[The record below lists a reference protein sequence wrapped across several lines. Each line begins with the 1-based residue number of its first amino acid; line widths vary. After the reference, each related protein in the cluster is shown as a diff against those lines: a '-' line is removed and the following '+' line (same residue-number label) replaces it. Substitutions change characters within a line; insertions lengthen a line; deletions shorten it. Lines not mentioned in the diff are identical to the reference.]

1 MSARTHTVRDAMQ
14 RLPYPDPGIPDL
26 RTPLRFL
33 RWVARG
39 QWRTLVGGV
48 FFGVIWMVS
57 QALFPAAVGAAIDQG
72 IIADDM
78 HALLIWGGVL
88 VALGV
93 IGALAGA
100 MRHRFA
106 VENWLRAS
114 FRCVQLIGYKAAD
127 TGEALPRRMPTGEV
141 VATVA
146 SASMRL
152 GGLYDVSARFAG
164 AIVSYFVVAVIL
176 LSKSRPL
183 GLVVLIGVPVL
194 VGSLSFILRPLQKR
208 QAEQREQS
216 GKLITLGADTVAG
229 LRVLRGIGGE
239 QQFLRRYEEQSQ
251 RVRVSGVHVA
261 GVQASLDA
269 AQVLLP
275 GVFVVLV
282 TWLGALFALDGTI
295 TPGDLVQ
302 FYGYAAFL
310 VMPLRTATEFADRA
324 TRAHIAARK
333 IIRVLSTEPDTTD
346 AKDPVGFSDP
356 KCDNGDKGAHEIVEP
371 ARGVPLTDPSSNVT
385 INPGQLTAI
394 VSARPEESRAL
405 ADRLGRFGRTRTE
418 VHLDGVAIADL
429 PLATVRRRIV
439 VSEIDPRLFT
449 GSLREELD
457 PHGIHDDETILS
469 ALLVAS
475 GEDVMEALPSGL
487 DSDVEERGR
496 SFSGGQ
502 RQRLAL
508 TRALLT
514 NAETLVLVEPTSA
527 VDTHTEAR
535 IAVRL
540 ASARAGR
547 TTVVMTASPL
557 MLDQA
562 DAVILLADGV
572 AAARGTHK
580 ELMATSTAY
589 KNTVVRGEAN

>member
-1 MSARTHTVRDAMQ
+1 MVWFATGLTHTVRDAMQ
-14 RLPYPDPGIPDL
+14 RLPYPDPGTPDL

-39 QWRTLVGGV
+39 QWRTLVGGI
-48 FFGVIWMVS
+48 FFGVVWMVS
-57 QALFPAAVGAAIDQG
+57 QALFPAAVGQAIDLG
-72 IIADDM
+72 IIAKSDR
-78 HALLIWGGVL
+78 ALLIWGGVL
-88 VALGV
+88 VALGAV
-93 IGALAGA
+93 SALAGT

-114 FRCVQLIGYKAAD
+114 FRCMQLIGYKAAD

-146 SASMRL
+146 SDSMRL

-164 AIVSYFVVAVIL
+164 AIVSYVVVAVIL

-194 VGSLSFILRPLQKR
+194 VSSLSLILRPLQKR

-216 GKLITLGADTVAG
+216 GRLTTLGADTVAG

-239 QQFLRRYEEQSQ
+239 QTFLRRYEQQSQ
-251 RVRVSGVHVA
+251 RVRMVGVHVA
-261 GVQASLDA
+261 GVQACLDA

-282 TWLGALFALDGTI
+282 TWLGARFALAGTI

-333 IIRVLSTEPDTTD
+333 IIRVLSTNPDTRDTNES
-346 AKDPVGFSDP
+346 A
-356 KCDNGDKGAHEIVEP
+356 NAANAANETIEP
-371 ARGVPLTDPSSNVT
+371 ALGVALTDPVSNVT
-385 INPGQLTAI
+385 IRPGELTAI
-394 VSARPEESRAL
+394 VSARPEDSSAL
-405 ADRLGRFGRTRTE
+405 ADRLGRFGRSLTE
-418 VHLDGVAIADL
+418 VRMDGVAIADL

-457 PHGIHDDETILS
+457 PHGTHDDAAILS
-469 ALLVAS
+469 ALAVAG
-475 GEDVMEALPSGL
+475 GEDVMDALPCGL
-487 DSDVEERGR
+487 DSEVEERGR

-514 NAETLVLVEPTSA
+514 DAETLVLVEPTSS
-527 VDTHTEAR
+527 VDAHTEAR
-535 IAVRL
+535 IAARL
-540 ASARAGR
+540 AGARAGR

-557 MLDQA
+557 LLDQA
-562 DAVILLADGV
+562 DAVILLTDGK
-572 AAARGTHK
+572 AAARGTHR

-589 KNTVVRGEAN
+589 KDTVIRGEAP

>member
-1 MSARTHTVRDAMQ
+1 
-14 RLPYPDPGIPDL
+14 LC
-26 RTPLRFL
+26 
-33 RWVARG
+33 
-39 QWRTLVGGV
+39 GV

-57 QALFPAAVGAAIDQG
+57 QALFPAAIGQAIDLG
-72 IIADDM
+72 IIGKDNG
-78 HALLIWGGVL
+78 ALLTWGGVL
-88 VALGV
+88 VVLGAT
-93 IGALAGA
+93 GALAGT

-114 FRCVQLIGYKAAD
+114 FRCMQLIGYKAAD
-127 TGEALPRRMPTGEV
+127 TGEALPRKMPTGEV

-146 SASMRL
+146 SDSMRL
-152 GGLYDVSARFAG
+152 GGLYDVSARLAG
-164 AIVSYFVVAVIL
+164 ALASYVVVAVIL

-183 GLVVLIGVPVL
+183 GLVVLIGVPLL
-194 VGSLSFILRPLQKR
+194 VSSLSLILRPLQKR
-208 QAEQREQS
+208 QNEQREQS

-239 QQFLRRYEEQSQ
+239 QPFLRRYEEQSQ
-251 RVRVSGVHVA
+251 RVRVVGVRVA
-261 GVQASLDA
+261 GVQACLDA

-282 TWLGALFALDGTI
+282 TWLGARFALEGTI

-310 VMPLRTATEFADRA
+310 VMPLRTASEFADRA

-333 IIRVLSTEPDTTD
+333 IIKVLSTEPDTHETADGTTD
-346 AKDPVGFSDP
+346 GTGGRTAD
-356 KCDNGDKGAHEIVEP
+356 EIVEP
-371 ARGVPLTDPSSNVT
+371 AFGVPLTDPTSNVT
-385 INPGQLTAI
+385 IQPGQLTAI
-394 VSARPEESRAL
+394 VSARPEESGAL

-457 PHGIHDDETILS
+457 PHGIHDDATILS

-487 DSDVEERGR
+487 DSGVEERGR

-547 TTVVMTASPL
+547 TTVVMTSSPL
-557 MLDQA
+557 LLDQA
-562 DAVILLADGV
+562 DAVIFLADGI

-580 ELMATSTAY
+580 QLMATSPAY
-589 KNTVVRGEAN
+589 KDTVVRGEAT

>member
-1 MSARTHTVRDAMQ
+1 MQ
-14 RLPYPDPGIPDL
+14 RLPYPDPGVPDL
-26 RTPLRFL
+26 RSPMRFL

-39 QWRTLVGGV
+39 QRRTLVGGV

-57 QALFPAAVGAAIDQG
+57 QALFPAAVGQAIDLG
-72 IIADDM
+72 IIADNRR
-78 HALLIWGGVL
+78 ALLTWGGVL

-93 IGALAGA
+93 IGALAGT

-146 SASMRL
+146 SDSMRL

-164 AIVSYFVVAVIL
+164 AIVSYVVVAVIL

-183 GLVVLIGVPVL
+183 GLVVLIGVPIL
-194 VGSLSFILRPLQKR
+194 VSSLSLILRPLQRR

-216 GKLITLGADTVAG
+216 GKLTTLGADTVAG

-239 QQFLRRYEEQSQ
+239 QQFLRRYQEQSQ
-251 RVRVSGVHVA
+251 RVRVVGVHVA

-282 TWLGALFALDGTI
+282 TWLGARFALDGTI

-324 TRAHIAARK
+324 TRAYIAARK

-346 AKDPVGFSDP
+346 ATAAAGTNDPNDGANLAAGAKDV
-356 KCDNGDKGAHEIVEP
+356 VEP
-371 ARGVPLTDPSSNVT
+371 AHGVPLTDPASNVT
-385 INPGQLTAI
+385 INAGQLTAI

-457 PHGIHDDETILS
+457 PHGIHDDEAILS
-469 ALLVAS
+469 ALMVAS

-535 IAVRL
+535 IATRL

-547 TTVVMTASPL
+547 TTVVMTSSPL

-580 ELMATSTAY
+580 ELMASSPAY
-589 KNTVVRGEAN
+589 KDTVVRGEATS

>member
-1 MSARTHTVRDAMQ
+1 MQ
-14 RLPYPDPGIPDL
+14 RLPYPDPGTPDL
-26 RTPLRFL
+26 RSPMRFL

-39 QWRTLVGGV
+39 QWRVLLGGV
-48 FFGVIWMVS
+48 LFGVIWMVS
-57 QALFPAAVGAAIDQG
+57 QALFPAAVGKAIDLG
-72 IIADDM
+72 IIANNS

-88 VALGV
+88 VALGAV
-93 IGALAGA
+93 SALAGM

-114 FRCVQLIGYKAAD
+114 FRCMQLIGYKAAD

-146 SASMRL
+146 SDAMRL

-164 AIVSYFVVAVIL
+164 AIASYIVVAVIL

-194 VGSLSFILRPLQKR
+194 VSSLSLILRPLQKR

-216 GKLITLGADTVAG
+216 GKLTTLGADTVAG

-239 QQFLRRYEEQSQ
+239 QAFLRRYQEQSQ
-251 RVRVSGVHVA
+251 RVRMVGVHVA
-261 GVQASLDA
+261 GVQAGLDA
-269 AQVLLP
+269 AQVFLP

-282 TWLGALFALDGTI
+282 TWLGARFALAGTI

-333 IIRVLSTEPDTTD
+333 IIRVLSTDPDTKDTVD
-346 AKDPVGFSDP
+346 A
-356 KCDNGDKGAHEIVEP
+356 AHPASETIEP
-371 ARGVPLTDPSSNVT
+371 ALGAALTDPASDIT
-385 INPGQLTAI
+385 IRPGELTAI
-394 VSARPEESRAL
+394 VSARPEESSAL
-405 ADRLGRFGRTRTE
+405 ADRLGRFGLARTAVRMG
-418 VHLDGVAIADL
+418 GVAIADL

-457 PHGIHDDETILS
+457 PRGTHDDASILS
-469 ALLVAS
+469 ALAVAG
-475 GEDVMEALPSGL
+475 GEDVMEALPCGL

-514 NAETLVLVEPTSA
+514 DAETLVLVEPTSS
-527 VDTHTEAR
+527 VDAHTEAR
-535 IAVRL
+535 IAARL
-540 ASARAGR
+540 TGARAGR

-557 MLDQA
+557 LLDQA
-562 DAVILLADGV
+562 DAVILLTDGK
-572 AAARGTHK
+572 ATAQGTHR

-589 KNTVVRGEAN
+589 KDTVIRGEGS

>member
-1 MSARTHTVRDAMQ
+1 MQ
-14 RLPYPDPGIPDL
+14 RLPYPDPGTPDL

-33 RWVARG
+33 YWVARG
-39 QWRTLVGGV
+39 QWRSLACGV

-57 QALFPAAVGAAIDQG
+57 QALFPAAVGQAVDLG
-72 IIADDM
+72 IIAGNTG
-78 HALLIWGGVL
+78 ALLFWGGVL
-88 VALGV
+88 VALGAV
-93 IGALAGA
+93 SALAGA

-114 FRCVQLIGYKAAD
+114 FRCMQLIGYKAAD

-146 SASMRL
+146 SDSMRL

-164 AIVSYFVVAVIL
+164 AIVSYVVVAVVL
-176 LSKSRPL
+176 LNKSRPL
-183 GLVVLIGVPVL
+183 GLVILIGVPLL
-194 VGSLSFILRPLQKR
+194 VASLSLILRPLQKR
-208 QAEQREQS
+208 QAEQREQ
-216 GKLITLGADTVAG
+216 GGRLTTLGADTVAG

-239 QQFLRRYEEQSQ
+239 QAFLARYEEQSQ
-251 RVRVSGVHVA
+251 RVRAAGVHVA
-261 GVQASLDA
+261 GVQACLDA

-282 TWLGALFALDGTI
+282 TWLGAQFALDGSI

-310 VMPLRTATEFADRA
+310 VLPLRTATEFADRA

-333 IIRVLSTEPDTTD
+333 ILRVLSTEPDTSAQPARSADGT
-346 AKDPVGFSDP
+346 
-356 KCDNGDKGAHEIVEP
+356 VEP
-371 ARGVPLTDPSSNVT
+371 GPGVPLADPASNVT
-385 INPGQLTAI
+385 IRPGRLTAV
-394 VSARPEESRAL
+394 VSARPEESIAL
-405 ADRLGRFGRTRTE
+405 ADRLGRFGRTRTP
-418 VHLDGVAIADL
+418 VHLKGVAIADL

-439 VSEIDPRLFT
+439 VSEINPHLFT

-457 PHGIHDDETILS
+457 PRGVHDDATILS
-469 ALLVAS
+469 ALSVAG

-487 DSDVEERGR
+487 DSEVEERGR

-502 RQRLAL
+502 RQRLVL

-527 VDTHTEAR
+527 VDAHTEAR
-535 IAVRL
+535 IAARL
-540 ASARAGR
+540 ATARAGL
-547 TTVVMTASPL
+547 TTVVMTTSPL
-557 MLDQA
+557 LLDSA
-562 DAVILLADGV
+562 DAVILLVDGK
-572 AAARGTHK
+572 AAAQGTHQ
-580 ELMATSTAY
+580 ELMATSAAY
-589 KNTVVRGEAN
+589 KDTVVRGEAS

>member
-1 MSARTHTVRDAMQ
+1 M
-14 RLPYPDPGIPDL
+14 
-26 RTPLRFL
+26 RFL

-39 QWRTLVGGV
+39 QWRTLLGGV

-57 QALFPAAVGAAIDQG
+57 QALFPAAVGQAIDLG
-72 IIADDM
+72 IIARNM
-78 HALLIWGGVL
+78 RALLAWGGVL

-93 IGALAGA
+93 VGALAGT

-146 SASMRL
+146 SDSMRL

-164 AIVSYFVVAVIL
+164 AIVSYMVVAVIL

-183 GLVVLIGVPVL
+183 GLVVLIGVPIL
-194 VGSLSFILRPLQKR
+194 VSSLSLILRPLQRR

-216 GKLITLGADTVAG
+216 GKLTTLGADTVAG

-239 QQFLRRYEEQSQ
+239 QQFLRRYQEQSQ
-251 RVRVSGVHVA
+251 RVRVVGVHVA

-282 TWLGALFALDGTI
+282 TWLGARFALEGTI

-324 TRAHIAARK
+324 TRAYIAARK

-346 AKDPVGFSDP
+346 AKDVANTMDTNDGNYGPAGTKAV
-356 KCDNGDKGAHEIVEP
+356 VEP
-371 ARGVPLTDPSSNVT
+371 AHGVRLTDPASNVT

-457 PHGIHDDETILS
+457 PHGIHDDEAILS
-469 ALLVAS
+469 ALMVAS
-475 GEDVMEALPSGL
+475 GEDVMEALPCGL

-535 IAVRL
+535 IATRL

-547 TTVVMTASPL
+547 TTVVMTSSPL

-572 AAARGTHK
+572 ATARGTHK

-589 KNTVVRGEAN
+589 KDTVVRGEATS